1 MSEVGPAQSEGWRR
15 SYFVL
20 SAVAIV
26 ALVTVA
32 LSGGAAIPVTVA
44 AGLVVVGFSLY
55 LAAPRRAQGARAS
68 LQPTPDL
75 ATIPDSARSI
85 LECVDEPLF
94 ILDPAGRVLFANRAS
109 HLVVG
114 GDIERK
120 RISSVLRTPVVLE
133 GVERILAGGEAETIP
148 FTVLVPVQRHYE
160 AHLVRARDRLA
171 VLRIRD
177 LTALRRAEEL
187 RADFV
192 ANASHELRTPLAA
205 VTGFIDTLRGHA
217 KDDKPARERFLEIM
231 SVEAL
236 RMRRLI
242 DDLLSLTRIEL
253 NEHNPPASEVD
264 VVAVAHDAVAPLT
277 PLAESDRIA
286 LQIEPHEP
294 MGVVGDRDE
303 LTQVFQ
309 NLIHNAIKYGRDGG
323 EVRVRFGRS
332 EPLSKREGAGMV
344 FVAVQDQGDGIPRE
358 AIPRLT
364 ERFYRV
370 DVKRS
375 RERGGT
381 GLGLAIVKH
390 ILNRHQGRLQIESTP
405 GEGSTFTVFLPA
417 APSRAGAGK

>member
-1 MSEVGPAQSEGWRR
+1 M
-15 SYFVL
+15 
-20 SAVAIV
+20 
-26 ALVTVA
+26 
-32 LSGGAAIPVTVA
+32 
-44 AGLVVVGFSLY
+44 
-55 LAAPRRAQGARAS
+55 
-68 LQPTPDL
+68 
-75 ATIPDSARSI
+75 
-85 LECVDEPLF
+85 
-94 ILDPAGRVLFANRAS
+94 
-109 HLVVG
+109 
-114 GDIERK
+114 
-120 RISSVLRTPVVLE
+120 
-133 GVERILAGGEAETIP
+133 
-148 FTVLVPVQRHYE
+148 VLVPVQRHYE
-160 AHLVRARDRLA
+160 AHLVRTRDRLV

-231 SVEAL
+231 SVEAG

-253 NEHNPPASEVD
+253 NEHNPPAGEVD
-264 VVAVAHDAVAPLT
+264 VVAVAHEAVAPLT
-277 PLAESDRIA
+277 PLAESDRIR
-286 LQIEPHEP
+286 LHIEPHEP
-294 MGVVGDRDE
+294 LIVVGDRDE

-309 NLIHNAIKYGRDGG
+309 NLIHNAIKYGREDGD
-323 EVRVRFGRS
+323 VRVRFGRG
-332 EPLSKREGAGMV
+332 EPLSKRESAGMV
-344 FVAVQDQGDGIPRE
+344 FVAVEDQGEGIPRE

-417 APSRAGAGK
+417 APRRSDAGR